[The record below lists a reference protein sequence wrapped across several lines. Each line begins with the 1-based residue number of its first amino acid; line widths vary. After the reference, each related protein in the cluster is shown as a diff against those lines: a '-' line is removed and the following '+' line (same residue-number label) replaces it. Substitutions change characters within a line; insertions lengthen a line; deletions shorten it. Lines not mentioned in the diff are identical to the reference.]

1 MDPEPIGEIDFAA
14 MFPDVK
20 NHAICYVLHVCGL
33 RDLPSQMQI
42 IEFEGIDKI
51 DNLAN
56 FTDAEIDQMG
66 DRNSKQSPQSQCV
79 QFGLKRTKYLKA
91 VCY

>member
-1 MDPEPIGEIDFAA
+1 M
-14 MFPDVK
+14 
-20 NHAICYVLHVCGL
+20 
-33 RDLPSQMQI
+33 RI
-42 IEFEGIDKI
+42 IEFEGINKI
-51 DNLAN
+51 DNLASY
-56 FTDAEIDQMG
+56 TDAEIDQMT